1 MDLKALFTFIP
12 PIVVVLFNV
21 VCYILFKLF
30 CSKNFI
36 DIVIQTTL
44 TTFFSCQKAIVPES
58 LKHDDSINGNEVS
71 KNSSKSHK
79 ILYLNQTC
87 DNLEMTLDSFPFSK
101 WFIFIYF
108 NVFLTM
114 MGQFFIYTVFVKE
127 VLSDTCLQGYECEKI
142 LNVTCEMAQNETKN
156 VKRNFLCTR
165 YGVESFDSLVQDA
178 VIAYGVYLL
187 SINVNNYLFKFSR
200 RFFKLARGY
209 LTRGGS
215 TSWRETSCLDKTKVI
230 MVIPVCGML
239 VPIIFFMPFAAL
251 ILWLMVPTDII
262 QRDFT
267 FALTRTEESKILSI
281 VVTSFFSLA
290 AGFYISENSA
300 DQILLSVYVD
310 LAKN

>member
-21 VCYILFKLF
+21 ACYILFRLF

-36 DIVIQTTL
+36 DIVVQTTL

-58 LKHDDSINGNEVS
+58 LRDGDSINQNE
-71 KNSSKSHK
+71 NSRNSGKSNK

-87 DNLEMTLDSFPFSK
+87 DNLAMTLDSFPFSK

-209 LTRGGS
+209 LAEGIK
-215 TSWRETSCLDKTKVI
+215 TSCLDRTKVI
-230 MVIPVCGML
+230 MVIPLCGML

-262 QRDFT
+262 QRDFS

-290 AGFYISENSA
+290 AGFYISENNA
-300 DQILLSVYVD
+300 DPILMPVYMD